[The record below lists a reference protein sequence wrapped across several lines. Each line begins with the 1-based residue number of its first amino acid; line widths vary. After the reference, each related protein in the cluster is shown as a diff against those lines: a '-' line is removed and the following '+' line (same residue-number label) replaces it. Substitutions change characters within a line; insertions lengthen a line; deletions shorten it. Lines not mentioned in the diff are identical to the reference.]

1 MNKDYGM
8 NIKKMGRVVALGL
21 AVAAASMLA
30 GCETTPAFQV
40 SQPASRVGTV
50 ESIRSETVQN
60 SNQALGTIGGAL
72 VGGILGNQVGGGSG
86 RTVATVVGAAGGA
99 YAGNRMTSGTSLVWV
114 IGIRHDDGTFSTV
127 RQTSGPGVRIGDR
140 VRVGN
145 SGMEILR

>member
-1 MNKDYGM
+1 M
-8 NIKKMGRVVALGL
+8 NIEKFGRIAALCL
-21 AVAAASMLA
+21 AVTASLLA

-40 SQPASRVGTV
+40 SQPASREGTV

-60 SNQALGTIGGAL
+60 SNQTMGTIGGAL

-99 YAGNRMTSGTSLVWV
+99 YAGNRMTSGTSMVWI
-114 IGIRHDDGTFSTV
+114 IGIRHDDGSLATV
-127 RQTSGPGVRIGDR
+127 RQTSSPAVRIGDR
-140 VRVGN
+140 VRVSN